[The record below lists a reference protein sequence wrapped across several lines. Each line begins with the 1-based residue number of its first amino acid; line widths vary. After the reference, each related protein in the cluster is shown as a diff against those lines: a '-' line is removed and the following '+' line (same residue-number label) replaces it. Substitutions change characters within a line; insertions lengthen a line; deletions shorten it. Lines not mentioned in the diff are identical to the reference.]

1 MFDGERERRLS
12 VLFWEISEM
21 LELEQVSSYQ
31 CERERELM
39 GWWWGGAG
47 WVGRLL
53 RGEKDHRGTD

>member
-31 CERERELM
+31 CERERVDGM
-39 GWWWGGAG
+39 VVGGAG
-47 WVGRLL
+47 RVGRLL